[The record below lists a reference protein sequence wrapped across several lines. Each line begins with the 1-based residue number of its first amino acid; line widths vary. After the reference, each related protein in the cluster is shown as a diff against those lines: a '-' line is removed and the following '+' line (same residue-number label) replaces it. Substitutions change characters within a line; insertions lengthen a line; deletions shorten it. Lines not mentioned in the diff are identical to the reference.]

1 MSPES
6 MRICMD
12 GVKFGAETFSKWYLR
27 GKMRTHLLIGSSEK
41 DIRIMSGTDSIQ
53 RIREGSQGSLGL
65 CLNLKPSSASSQAYL
80 LY

>member
-12 GVKFGAETFSKWYLR
+12 GVKLWAETFSKWYLR

-41 DIRIMSGTDSIQ
+41 DIIIMSGTDSIQ
-53 RIREGSQGSLGL
+53 RIREGSRGL
-65 CLNLKPSSASSQAYL
+65 
-80 LY
+80 